1 MSSMCSVNLEAFTN
15 FKCSLQC
22 SGNTC
27 RKNMES
33 LEHCAT
39 SCNVSDYQQC
49 WQQGLDAL
57 QKNPNLIL
65 DQQHRKALMKQLQ
78 SYLKRTNDSETKNA
92 IQTVRKGMH

>member
-1 MSSMCSVNLEAFTN
+1 MLLMYCVNLNAFTS

-22 SGNTC
+22 AGNTC

-33 LEHCAT
+33 LEHCAET
-39 SCNVSDYQQC
+39 CNPSDYQQC

-57 QKNPNLIL
+57 QKNPNLMP
-65 DQQHRKALMKQLQ
+65 DKKRRTDLMKHLQ
-78 SYLKRTNDSETKNA
+78 SYLKRADGSEAKNA